1 MSARTFGHLARSAAG
16 TRWVA
21 TDVEPHVVIRL
32 KAVFPRIRLSQADAF
47 EFPDDPFHCDEILWF
62 IERHPLA
69 VSARDLARLR
79 RGRRENRAAERH
91 RETILTPDWDA
102 PQYQGLKP
110 GKTVRRY
117 QAQAAE
123 MAWSNRRLLLGD
135 DVGLGKTFSA
145 MALLL
150 RPGTLP
156 AAVVVE
162 SHLSSQWKEML
173 EDFTTLR
180 VHVIQKTQPYD
191 LPEADVYVFR
201 YSNVLGWGPLFR
213 RGNGYF
219 RTAIYDEVQNLRTGR
234 ESAKGEA
241 CAELSRHADFRLA
254 MSATPIHG
262 MGIEIHKVMQFLD
275 PDAHPLGTQEEFVR
289 EWCASGDGR
298 VSNPDALGSHLRER
312 HLFLRRTKGEVGQ
325 QMDRVNTVVEEI
337 PYDRDKEK
345 EVEDLAKALA
355 IRTVSAPVFSDRG
368 TAARQ
373 LDLLMRKM
381 TGVAKAAHVAAYVRM
396 LLEASDRSVLLIG
409 WHREVYRI
417 WNEALRDFAPVMY
430 TGSESPAAKARS
442 KEAFVARRSR
452 VMIMSMGS
460 GSGLNGIQSVCS
472 TVVFGELA
480 WSGEIHRQVIGRVD
494 REGQH
499 ESTVDAVYLHADA
512 GSDPPIIELLGVK
525 ASQAKGIVDP
535 GDGVLAPRSEASRI
549 QALAR
554 EFLRRRGVKVQETV
568 TAEDVVDAEPRGDEP
583 WPEEAGL
590 EAA

>member
-1 MSARTFGHLARSAAG
+1 MSGRAYGRLGRVPG
-16 TRWVA
+16 PRWVA

-32 KAVFPRIRLSQADAF
+32 KAVFPRIRLSQADGF
-47 EFPDDPFHCDEILWF
+47 SFPDDPFHCDELLWF

-69 VSARDLARLR
+69 VSAPDMARLR
-79 RGRRENRAAERH
+79 RGRRENRAAERQ
-91 RETILTPDWDA
+91 RETILTPDWN
-102 PQYQGLKP
+102 PPEYPGLRP
-110 GKTVRRY
+110 GRTVRRY

-135 DVGLGKTFSA
+135 DVGLGKTFAA

-150 RPGTLP
+150 KPGTLP
-156 AAVVVE
+156 AAIVVE
-162 SHLSSQWKEML
+162 SHLSSQWMEML

-180 VHVIQKTQPYD
+180 VHVIRKTQPYD
-191 LPEADVYVFR
+191 LPPADVYVFR
-201 YSNVLGWGPLFR
+201 YSNVLGWGPLFQR
-213 RGNGYF
+213 DDGYF
-219 RTAIYDEVQNLRTGR
+219 RTAIYDEVQNLRTGL

-241 CAELSRHADFRLA
+241 CAVLSRHAHFRLA

-262 MGIEIHKVMQFLD
+262 MGIEIHKVMRFLD
-275 PDAHPLGTQEEFVR
+275 PDAHPLGTEVEFER
-289 EWCASGDGR
+289 EWCGSADGK
-298 VSNPDALGSHLRER
+298 VSNPNALGSHLRER
-312 HLFLRRTKGEVGQ
+312 HLFLRRTKGDVGQ
-325 QMDRVNTVVEEI
+325 QMDRVNTVVEEV
-337 PYDRDKEK
+337 PYDREREK

-355 IRTVSAPVFSDRG
+355 IRTVSAPVFADRG

-417 WNEALRDFAPVMY
+417 WNEALKDYAPVMY
-430 TGSESPAAKARS
+430 TGSETPAAKARS
-442 KEAFVARRSR
+442 KEAFVNRASR

-460 GSGLNGIQSVCS
+460 GSGLNGIQAVCS

-480 WSGEIHRQVIGRVD
+480 WSGEVHRQVVGRLD
-494 REGQH
+494 RDGQP

-535 GDGVLAPRSEASRI
+535 GDGVLAPRSESSRI

-554 EFLRRRGVKVQETV
+554 EFLRRRGVKVEETA
-568 TAEDVVDAEPRGDEP
+568 TPEDEVAPEPPSEEP